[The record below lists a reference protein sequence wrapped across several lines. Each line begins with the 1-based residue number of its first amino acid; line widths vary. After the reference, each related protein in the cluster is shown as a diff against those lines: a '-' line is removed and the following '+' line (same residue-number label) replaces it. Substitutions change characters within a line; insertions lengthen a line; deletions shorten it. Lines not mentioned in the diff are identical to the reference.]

1 MQEKIKKMLI
11 ESADVKRRVAETLS
25 EDIESAAKMIVSCF
39 KSGGKLLIF
48 GNGGSAADAQHFQAE
63 LTHQFEIKR
72 RKSLPAIS
80 LTTNTSLITA
90 IGNDWGFDEVFERQ
104 IDGLAKPGD
113 VVFGITT
120 SGNSENVSRAVKKA
134 KEAGAKTIVL
144 AGKDGGKIKNVAD
157 LTIVVPSENTA
168 RIQESH
174 LAIYHILCYL
184 IEQDLFGKK

>member
-1 MQEKIKKMLI
+1 MQEKIKKMLV
-11 ESADVKRRVAETLS
+11 ESADVKRKVAENLS
-25 EDIESAAKMIVSCF
+25 EEIESAAKMIILCF

-63 LTHQFEIKR
+63 LSHQFEIKR

-80 LTTNTSLITA
+80 LTTNTSVITA
-90 IGNDWGFDEVFERQ
+90 VGNDWGFDEVFECQ
-104 IDGLAKPGD
+104 IEGLTKPGD

-120 SGNSENVSRAVKKA
+120 SGNSENVIRAINKA
-134 KEAGAKTIVL
+134 KLLGAKTIVL
-144 AGKDGGKIKNVAD
+144 AGKDGGKIKEVAD
-157 LTIVVPSENTA
+157 ITIVVPSENTA

-174 LAIYHILCYL
+174 LAIYHILCHL

>member
-11 ESADVKRRVAETLS
+11 ESADVKRRVAEELS
-25 EDIESAAKMIVSCF
+25 EEIESAAKMIVSCF
-39 KSGGKLLIF
+39 NSGNKLLIF

-80 LTTNTSLITA
+80 LTTNTSVLTA

-104 IDGLAKPGD
+104 IEALAKPGD
-113 VVFGITT
+113 VVFGFTT
-120 SGNSENVSRAVKKA
+120 SGNSENVIRAVKKA
-134 KEAGAKTIVL
+134 KESGAKTIVL
-144 AGKDGGKIKNVAD
+144 AGKDGGKIKSVAD
-157 LTIVVPSENTA
+157 LTIIVPSENTA

-174 LAIYHILCYL
+174 LAIYHILCSL
-184 IEQDLFGKK
+184 VEQEIFGKK